1 MIDLRN
7 LFRDTGIFTF
17 DPGFM
22 STGSCASA
30 ITYINGEKGELWY
43 RGYDIQDLAS
53 GSSFIEV
60 CFLLLYGELPS

>member
-1 MIDLRN
+1 MIDIRN
-7 LFRDTGIFTF
+7 LYRDTGMFTF

-30 ITYINGEKGELWY
+30 ITYINGEKGYLWY

-53 GSSFIEV
+53 GSTFI
-60 CFLLLYGELPS
+60 